1 MTHPSERLA
10 AGVVDALIGVG
21 VCDIVYCPGSRSA
34 PFAYALDTACRAGR
48 VRAHVRL
55 DERSA
60 AFLAIGLSKAG
71 QGVPHASTAHP
82 EPVPVAVIMTSGTAV
97 AETHAAVAEA
107 HHSRLPL
114 IVVSADRPFE
124 MLAVGASQT
133 TFQSGIFGP
142 HTPPTCDIPAD
153 TEPGRELGAKIA
165 RVVARACGRPTGQAG
180 PAHIDVSLRDPLTP
194 EGGSVRS
201 SAYGAAFS
209 FDPALIPAAAPQPAS
224 WCDVVEEDALS
235 VIIAADGACADAS
248 SWARGAKCPIL
259 AEPSSGLAW
268 DGFRIPFQQSLL
280 SSPLADEIE
289 QVIVT
294 GRPTLSRSVSALLAR
309 PDVRVVIVDPDP
321 AWADASGT
329 ADVVVGALAAPTTR
343 PADSDG
349 GCGAE
354 VGGSWLGRWREAAR
368 LADKRITRICD
379 SSDLSVLHVAR
390 AVWQADDKDLLL
402 GASNSV
408 RACDL
413 VGHGGAPRRVWSNRG
428 LAGIDGTVA
437 TAIGLALGIG
447 RPLSALMGDLT
458 FFHDAG
464 ALAIPAS
471 ESAPDLTIIVA
482 DDAGGSIFASLEHGR
497 RENASTFDRWFA
509 TRQRTSIEYLARAY
523 GVGYRRIEDEESL
536 RSALVE
542 PSWGI
547 RILHVICTLPDEI
560 VSVRNVLHEHE

>member
-10 AGVVDALIGVG
+10 AGVVDALIRVG
-21 VCDIVYCPGSRSA
+21 IRDVVYCPGSRSA
-34 PFAYALDTACRAGR
+34 PFAYALDAACRAGR

-60 AFLAIGLSKAG
+60 AFLAIGLSRAG
-71 QGVPHASTAHP
+71 HSAPSSPVSPP

-97 AETHAAVAEA
+97 AEVHAAVAEA
-107 HHSRLPL
+107 YHSRLPL
-114 IVVSADRPFE
+114 IAVSADRPFE

-133 TFQSGIFGP
+133 TLQAGIFGP
-142 HTPPTCDIPAD
+142 HTPPTCDIPAG
-153 TEPGRELGAKIA
+153 TEPGRALGAKIA

-180 PAHIDVSLRDPLTP
+180 PAHINVSFRDPLTP
-194 EGGSVRS
+194 EGGSAH
-201 SAYGAAFS
+201 SADEAVVPV
-209 FDPALIPAAAPQPAS
+209 DPALIPAAAPQPAS
-224 WCDVVEEDALS
+224 WGDVIDEDAAS
-235 VIIAADGACADAS
+235 VIIAADGASADAS
-248 SWARGAKCPIL
+248 LWARGAKCPIL

-268 DGFRIPFQQSLL
+268 DEFRVPFQQTLL

-294 GRPTLSRSVSALLAR
+294 GRPTLSRPVSALLAR

-321 AWADASGT
+321 AWADVSGN
-329 ADVVVGALAAPTTR
+329 ADVVVAALAAPDGR
-343 PADSDG
+343 SDAG
-349 GCGAE
+349 GGQTDGE
-354 VGGSWLGRWREAAR
+354 GSWLGRWREAAG
-368 LADKRITRICD
+368 LVEERIAAICD
-379 SSDLSVLHVAR
+379 SSELSILHVAR
-390 AVWQADDKDLLL
+390 AVWQTDDRDLLL

-413 VGHGGAPRRVWSNRG
+413 VGYGGAPRRVWSNRG

-437 TAIGLALGIG
+437 TAIGLALGSG
-447 RPLSALMGDLT
+447 RPMSALMGDLT
-458 FFHDAG
+458 FLHDAG

-523 GVGYRRIEDEESL
+523 GVAYRRIEDEESL

-542 PSWGI
+542 APHGI
-547 RILHVICTLPDEI
+547 RILHVICAMPEGITP
-560 VSVRNVLHEHE
+560 VRSVLNEHE